1 MIAVI
6 DYKAGNLKNVAKAF
20 EFINTDV
27 LVTQDPDRILNAQGV
42 VLPGVGAFADCMKSL
57 KGLGLDNTVKKVI
70 EKGIPFL
77 GICLGFQMLFSFSEE
92 NENNGGVVEGLGIF
106 KGAVWKFP
114 EDTGLKIPHM
124 GWNRLIIEKESPLF
138 EDLPENP
145 YVYFVHSYY
154 LDTEDKSIVS
164 AKCSY
169 GTVFDAAVS
178 DSLVFGTQ
186 FHPEKSGE
194 TGIAILKNFVKVVL
208 KK

>member
-20 EFINTDV
+20 EYINANV
-27 LVTQDPDRILNAQGV
+27 IVTQDPERILSARGV
-42 VLPGVGAFADCMKSL
+42 VLPGVGAFADCMNSL
-57 KGLGLDNTVKKVI
+57 KELGLDITVRKVI

-77 GICLGFQMLFSFSEE
+77 GICLGFQMLFSYSEE
-92 NENNGGVVEGLGIF
+92 NGNNEGVVEGLGIF
-106 KGAVWKFP
+106 KGAIRRFP
-114 EDTGLKIPHM
+114 GYAGLKIPHM
-124 GWNRLIIEKESPLF
+124 GWNRLQVVKGSPLF
-138 EDLPENP
+138 EGLPQNP
-145 YVYFVHSYY
+145 FVYFVHSYY
-154 LDTEDKSIVS
+154 LDAENKDIVS

-178 DSLVFGTQ
+178 DSAVFGTQ

-194 TGIAILKNFVKVVL
+194 TGIAILRNFVKVVL